1 MRLRMAASMPAAAAM
16 MAAAAAIALVAGGG
30 ATAAAAASAQQR
42 SAATPIKH
50 FIFLMQGARTFDN
63 YFGTYPGVD
72 GIPKKTCQP
81 RQPKDGCVKP
91 FPLHGKQQL
100 PLNASKT
107 IIADQ
112 YDHGKMDGFVSA
124 YEKQGRDGTSAM
136 GYYQQRELPFYWTAA
151 RDYVL
156 FDHFFSSALYG
167 IRANRSY
174 WVAAA
179 PPPGGTGKTLQAGY
193 ARQLTIFDR
202 LQAAGVSW
210 KFYVQGYSPTAG
222 TNAQAARVPLLNYA
236 RFRDDPTLR
245 AHIVGLDQYYRDL
258 AAGKLPA
265 VAFVASSAGDN
276 ERSAQ
281 TILAGQNLVRDMV
294 TQLMESSSWDSSALL
309 WSYDGSGGLYDHV
322 RPPQTESGIL
332 GFRVPALLVSA
343 YARHGEINHT
353 VLDYTST
360 LRFIEDNWGLAPL
373 TSRDASANDLTSAFD
388 FTARPR
394 PAQILPPVSS
404 ALAPLPRGLPPVPA
418 KMIYWLYGA
427 AAAASLM
434 IVLFA
439 MVLPLFSRRRR
450 AAAAGQAA
458 PTDAARF

>member
-1 MRLRMAASMPAAAAM
+1 MAASMLAPAAM
-16 MAAAAAIALVAGGG
+16 VVAAAIALVAAGG
-30 ATAAAAASAQQR
+30 ATAGAAASAQQR

-63 YFGTYPGVD
+63 YFGTYPGAD
-72 GIPKKTCQP
+72 GTPKKTCQL

-91 FPLHGKQQL
+91 FPLHGKQQF

-107 IIADQ
+107 IIVHQ

-124 YEKQGRDGTSAM
+124 YEQQGRDGTSAM
-136 GYYQQRELPFYWTAA
+136 GYYDRQDLPFYWTVAHN
-151 RDYVL
+151 YVL

-179 PPPGGTGKTLQAGY
+179 PPPSGTGKTLQAGY

-210 KFYVQGYSPTAG
+210 KFYVQGYLPAAG
-222 TNAQAARVPLLNYA
+222 TDTQAARVPLLNYA
-236 RFRDDPTLR
+236 RFSADPVLR
-245 AHIVGLDQYYRDL
+245 THIVGLDQYYLDL

-276 ERSAQ
+276 ERSAH
-281 TILAGQNLVRDMV
+281 TILGGQNLVRNMV

-322 RPPQTESGIL
+322 KPPQTKSGIL
-332 GFRVPALLVSA
+332 GFRVPSLLVSA
-343 YARHGEINHT
+343 YARQGQINHT
-353 VLDYTST
+353 VLDYTSA

-373 TSRDASANDLTSAFD
+373 TSRDASANGLASAFD

-394 PAQILPPVSS
+394 PAQVLPPVSS
-404 ALAPLPRGLPPVPA
+404 AVGPLPHKPPPVPA
-418 KMIYWLYGA
+418 KMIYGLYGGA
-427 AAAASLM
+427 AVASVI

-439 MVLPLFSRRRR
+439 AVLPLLSRKRR
-450 AAAAGQAA
+450 AAAAGRTA
-458 PTDAARF
+458 PTDAAGP